1 MFVIVLIIFF
11 YVSAFPQEGLV
22 KSFHSNGNVESEINY
37 KDKIREGKAKYFYE
51 NGNIREER
59 NYLNGRVDGLV
70 KIYSESGKL
79 KEVFV
84 IENGRR
90 EGPTNLFD
98 ENGNYLTDI
107 IYEAGKHAVQPVFG
121 EYIVSSNNQADV
133 KTTDEKANNIETKP
147 NEAKSKEESDE
158 LLPPPNI
165 EEEKLEN
172 DTTFFS
178 TIEVMP
184 EPAGGMEAIYKKLI
198 YPSEAR
204 KNEIQGT
211 VKVKAFID
219 EYGEV
224 IEAEVVEGIGYGCD
238 DVARNAIYY
247 ARFKPGL
254 QKGKHVRTM
263 IVIPIEFRPEMDQ
276 K

>member
-37 KDKIREGKAKYFYE
+37 KDKIREGEAKYFYE

-90 EGPTNLFD
+90 EGPTNIFD

-107 IYEAGKHAVQPVFG
+107 IYEAGKLAVQPVFG
-121 EYIVSSNNQADV
+121 EFIASSNNTEEI
-133 KTTDEKANNIETKP
+133 KTNNEKADNVETKP
-147 NEAKSKEESDE
+147 YVVKSNEESDG
-158 LLPPPNI
+158 LLPPSNI

-198 YPSEAR
+198 YPSAAR
-204 KNEIQGT
+204 KNEIRGT
-211 VKVKAFID
+211 VKVKAYID

-224 IEAEVVEGIGYGCD
+224 MEAEVVEGIGYGCD

-254 QKGKHVRTM
+254 QKGKPVRTM
-263 IVIPIEFRPEMDQ
+263 IVIPIEFKPEMDR

>member
-1 MFVIVLIIFF
+1 MFVIILVLFF
-11 YVSAFPQEGLV
+11 YMSVFPQEGLV
-22 KSFHSNGNVESEINY
+22 KTFYSNGIIESEINY
-37 KDKIREGKAKYFYE
+37 KDKIREGEAKYFYE
-51 NGNIREER
+51 NGNIKEER

-70 KIYSESGKL
+70 KIYSDSGKL

-98 ENGNYLTDI
+98 KNGNYLTDI
-107 IYEAGKHAVQPVFG
+107 IYEAGKLADQPVFG
-121 EYIVSSNNQADV
+121 EYIASSNNQAEV
-133 KTTDEKANNIETKP
+133 KANNEKVDDIETKP
-147 NEAKSKEESDE
+147 NLVKSKDESDE
-158 LLPPPNI
+158 LLLPPNI

-198 YPSEAR
+198 YPSAAR
-204 KNEIQGT
+204 KNEIRGT

-254 QKGKHVRTM
+254 QKGKPVRTM
-263 IVIPIEFRPEMDQ
+263 IVIPIEFKPEMD
-276 K
+276 KK

>member
-1 MFVIVLIIFF
+1 MRVIVLVVFF
-11 YVSAFPQEGLV
+11 YMSIFPQEGLV
-22 KSFHSNGNVESEINY
+22 KTYYPNGNVESEINY
-37 KDKIREGKAKYFYE
+37 KDKIREGEAKYFYE
-51 NGNIREER
+51 NGNIKEER

-98 ENGNYLTDI
+98 KNGNYLTDI
-107 IYEAGKHAVQPVFG
+107 IYEAGKLAVQPVFG
-121 EYIVSSNNQADV
+121 EYIASSNNQAEV
-133 KTTDEKANNIETKP
+133 KTNNKKFDDIETKP
-147 NEAKSKEESDE
+147 NLVKSKDESEE
-158 LLPPPNI
+158 LLPPPII
-165 EEEKLEN
+165 EEEKVEN

-184 EPAGGMEAIYKKLI
+184 EPTGGMEAIYKKLI
-198 YPSEAR
+198 YPSAAR
-204 KNEIQGT
+204 KNEIRGT

-254 QKGKHVRTM
+254 QKGKPVRTM
-263 IVIPIEFRPEMDQ
+263 IVIPIEFKPEMD
-276 K
+276 KK

>member
-1 MFVIVLIIFF
+1 MFVILFALIF
-11 YVSAFPQEGLV
+11 YVSVFPQEGLV
-22 KSFHSNGNVESEINY
+22 KFYYPNGNVEAEINF
-37 KDKIREGKAKYFYE
+37 KEKVREGEAKFFYE
-51 NGNIREER
+51 NGNVKEER
-59 NYLNGRVDGLV
+59 IYLNGRVEGLV
-70 KIYSESGKL
+70 KIYSDSGKL

-98 ENGNYLTDI
+98 ENGNYISDVY
-107 IYEAGKHAVQPVFG
+107 YEAGKLVVQP
-121 EYIVSSNNQADV
+121 IVEDYYTSSNDQAENN
-133 KTTDEKANNIETKP
+133 TAEEKVENAETKP
-147 NEAKSKEESDE
+147 KVVKPKKVSNEF
-158 LLPPPNI
+158 LLPPEI

-172 DTTFFS
+172 DPAFFS

-184 EPAGGMEAIYKKLI
+184 EPVGGMAAIYKKLI

-204 KNEIQGT
+204 NNEIKGT
-211 VKVKAFID
+211 VKVQAFID

-224 IEAEVVEGIGYGCD
+224 MEAQVVEGIGYGCD

-247 ARFKPGL
+247 AKFKPGL
-254 QKGKHVRTM
+254 QKGKPVRTM
-263 IVIPIEFRPEMDQ
+263 MIIPIEFKPEMDN

>member
-1 MFVIVLIIFF
+1 MFVIILVIFF
-11 YVSAFPQEGLV
+11 CVSAFPQEGV
-22 KSFHSNGNVESEINY
+22 IKSFYPNGNVASEINF
-37 KDKIREGKAKYFYE
+37 KNNLREGEAKFYYE
-51 NGNIREER
+51 NGNIKEER
-59 NYLNGRVDGLV
+59 IYINGRVEGLV

-98 ENGNYLTDI
+98 ENGNYLSDVF
-107 IYEAGKHAVQPVFG
+107 YEAGKLVIQPII
-121 EYIVSSNNQADV
+121 EDNLASSNEQTENNLV
-133 KTTDEKANNIETKP
+133 EKKTDNNETKP
-147 NEAKSKEESDE
+147 KLVKPKKVSNEF
-158 LLPPPNI
+158 LLPPEI
-165 EEEKLEN
+165 EEEKFEN
-172 DTTFFS
+172 DPAFFS

-184 EPAGGMEAIYKKLI
+184 EPVGGMEAIYKKLI

-204 KNEIQGT
+204 NNEIQGT
-211 VKVKAFID
+211 VKVQAFID

-224 IEAEVVEGIGYGCD
+224 TEAQVVEGIGYGCD

-247 ARFKPGL
+247 AKFKPGL
-254 QKGKHVRTM
+254 QKGKPIRTM
-263 IVIPIEFRPEMDQ
+263 MIIPIEFKPEMEN